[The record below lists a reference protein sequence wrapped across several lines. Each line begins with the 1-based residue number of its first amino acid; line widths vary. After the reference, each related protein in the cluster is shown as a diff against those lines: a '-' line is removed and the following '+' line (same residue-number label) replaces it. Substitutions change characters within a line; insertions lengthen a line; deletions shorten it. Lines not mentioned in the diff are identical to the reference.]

1 MELLFK
7 LDLFQFVSEE
17 TKQKIN
23 QLNKEVVNYRV
34 NELIHR
40 NGDLINRI
48 GILISGSLKATNYSR
63 EGKEVDTFYFFSV
76 DCFPMYLIYGG
87 QNYYP
92 YNVYSFKRSKIIWF
106 DRHKF
111 LSIVESDPQLLKN
124 VLCMISNYTC
134 YNKLLLGASQYYKV
148 SQRLAYWLLESYS
161 SGKEYVEIP
170 SSQEVLSNLLM
181 VNRSSLNQ
189 ELKKLEKSGL
199 IYVDHRKIYIE
210 DFESLNL
217 LL

>member
-1 MELLFK
+1 MELLYK
-7 LDLFQFVSEE
+7 LDLFQSVGEE
-17 TKQKIN
+17 TKEKIN
-23 QLNKEVVNYRV
+23 QLNKEVVDYKV

-40 NGDLINRI
+40 NGDPIDRI
-48 GILISGSLKATNYSR
+48 GILISGSLKATNYSI

-92 YNVYSFKRSKIIWF
+92 YNVYSFKRSKMIWF
-106 DRHKF
+106 DRERF

-124 VLCMISNYTC
+124 ILCMISNYTC

-148 SQRLAYWLLESYS
+148 SQRIAYWLLESC

-199 IYVDHRKIYIE
+199 IHVDHRKIYIE
-210 DFESLNL
+210 DSEALDL